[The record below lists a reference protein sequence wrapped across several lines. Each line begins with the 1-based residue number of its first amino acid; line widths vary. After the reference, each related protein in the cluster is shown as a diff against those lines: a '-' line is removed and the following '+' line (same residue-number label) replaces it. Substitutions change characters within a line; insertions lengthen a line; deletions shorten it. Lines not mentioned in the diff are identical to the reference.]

1 MTSCCRSLFVTHM
14 NTWHGSGNPP
24 LIRDLERP
32 KASILRPCWLLLE
45 ASQPGI
51 ESREKGVK
59 REDTPLTRLAWKLH
73 RQRSLMLLR
82 TSHVATLTQGMLRNV
97 KDCVNIVE
105 QQQVLL
111 KLQSIIK
118 TPIRIGKQKVSTIS
132 LNGSSWISLHSSTKH
147 WHQLYYLCDVYRRF
161 NECSWHVTYKY
172 AFWLFWILLL
182 YF

>member
-1 MTSCCRSLFVTHM
+1 M
-14 NTWHGSGNPP
+14 
-24 LIRDLERP
+24 
-32 KASILRPCWLLLE
+32 
-45 ASQPGI
+45 
-51 ESREKGVK
+51 K

-132 LNGSSWISLHSSTKH
+132 LNGSS
-147 WHQLYYLCDVYRRF
+147 
-161 NECSWHVTYKY
+161 
-172 AFWLFWILLL
+172 
-182 YF
+182 